1 MAQTKVAG
9 SRRTKVVTETE
20 PHTIEVSL
28 GSVVERVAPIEE
40 TDVFAQPIAD
50 LRKMDGLSANLKRS
64 GARLEKKMEGSGGA
78 KSKRMESTVNDTG
91 YSLFDVVLPPYNLD
105 YLAALYEKSSPHAA
119 AIKAK
124 VNNIVGLGYD
134 WVESDDTKQKIDAA
148 DGDEEK
154 LKTIRRKLDRMRK
167 AMQDWLDG
175 CNAEDDFL
183 ETMRKV
189 WTDYEATGN
198 GYLEVGRTITGEIA
212 YLGHIPSTTMRIR
225 KERDGF
231 VQIIENKA
239 VFFRNF
245 GDQTTTDQVGNDTR
259 PNEVIHFKKY
269 SPTNGYYGVSDIMSA
284 MNAVTGN
291 EFSAR
296 FNLDYFENKA
306 VPRYVIVTKGG
317 TLSPA
322 SEAKLIEFFQTT
334 LKGKNH
340 RTLYVP
346 LPADEP
352 DKKVSFE
359 MQPVEA
365 GTQDASF
372 MNYDKSNLNYILMS
386 HGVPAGKVFA
396 STGTTSL
403 ANSRDQD
410 KTFKEQVCRPD
421 QKIAEN
427 KLHKIVKEKTNIF
440 YLKLIE
446 LSLTDE
452 DTQSKIDERYLRLG
466 TVVPNEVRS
475 RKGLPGI
482 KKGDEQIEMSPQ
494 VKAEQAAQAAQSR
507 TRDQNRTA
515 NATDTRGE
523 GRNTQGAG
531 RTPGTE

>member
-1 MAQTKVAG
+1 MAQSKLAG
-9 SRRTKVVTETE
+9 SRRPKAEKSTE
-20 PHTIEVSL
+20 PYTIEVSL
-28 GSVVERVAPIEE
+28 GSVVERVADAAE
-40 TDVFAQPIAD
+40 TDVFAQPVSEI
-50 LRKMDGLSANLKRS
+50 RKMDGLSANAKRA
-64 GARLEKKMEGSGGA
+64 GARLEKKMQGA
-78 KSKRMESTVNDTG
+78 DGARSKRMESTDNQTG
-91 YSLFDVVLPPYNLD
+91 YTLFDVVLPPYNLD

-119 AIKAK
+119 AVKAK

-134 WVESDDTKQKIDAA
+134 WVESDDTKEKIDNAN
-148 DGDEEK
+148 GDEEK
-154 LKTIRRKLDRMRK
+154 LKSIRRKLARMRK
-167 AMQDWLDG
+167 QMQEWLDS
-175 CNAEDDFL
+175 CNEEDDFL

-189 WTDYEATGN
+189 WTDYETTGN
-198 GYLEVGRTITGEIA
+198 GYLEIGRTTTGEIK
-212 YLGHIPSTTMRIR
+212 YLGHIPSTTMRVR
-225 KERDGF
+225 KNRDGF

-245 GDQTTTDQVGNDTR
+245 GDLKTSDQVGNDPR

-269 SPTNGYYGVSDIMSA
+269 TPTNGYYGVSDIHAA
-284 MNAVTGN
+284 MNAIVGN

-317 TLSPA
+317 TLSPS
-322 SEAKLIEFFQTT
+322 SEQKLIEFFQTT

-372 MNYDKSNLNYILMS
+372 MNYDKSNLNSILMA
-386 HGVPAGKVFA
+386 HGVPAGKAFA
-396 STGTTSL
+396 NTGNTSL

-421 QKIAEN
+421 QKIVEN
-427 KLHKIVKEKTNIF
+427 KLHKIIKEKTNIF
-440 YLKLIE
+440 FLKLTE

-466 TVVPNEVRS
+466 TVVPNEVRA

-494 VKAEQAAQAAQSR
+494 MKAEQAAQAAQSR
-507 TRDQNRTA
+507 VRDQQRTA

-523 GRNTQGAG
+523 GRSTQGEG

>member
-1 MAQTKVAG
+1 MK
-9 SRRTKVVTETE
+9 
-20 PHTIEVSL
+20 
-28 GSVVERVAPIEE
+28 
-40 TDVFAQPIAD
+40 
-50 LRKMDGLSANLKRS
+50 RKA
-64 GARLEKKMEGSGGA
+64 ARLEKAQRGAGGA
-78 KSKRMESTVNDTG
+78 ETKRLEREDNQTG

-119 AIKAK
+119 AVKAK

-134 WVESDDTKQKIDAA
+134 WVESDETKQKIDGAE
-148 DGDEEK
+148 GDEEK
-154 LKTIRRKLDRMRK
+154 LKQIRRKLDRMRRV
-167 AMQDWLDG
+167 MQDWIDS
-175 CNAEDDFL
+175 CNEEDDFL
-183 ETMRKV
+183 EIMRKV
-189 WTDYEATGN
+189 WTDYETTGN
-198 GYLEVGRTITGEIA
+198 GYLEIGRTVTGEIA

-225 KERDGF
+225 KKRDGF
-231 VQIIENKA
+231 VQIISNRA

-245 GDQTTTDQVGNDTR
+245 GDTKTTDPVGNDRR

-284 MNAVTGN
+284 MHAVTGN

-317 TLSPA
+317 TLSPQA
-322 SEAKLIEFFQTT
+322 EQRLIEFFQTT
-334 LKGKNH
+334 IKGKNH

-372 MNYDKSNLNYILMS
+372 MNYDKSNLNSILMA
-386 HGVPAGKVFA
+386 HGVPLSKVAASAGV
-396 STGTTSL
+396 SL
-403 ANSRDQD
+403 ANSRDSD

-440 YLKLIE
+440 YLKLTE
-446 LSLTDE
+446 MSLTDE

-466 TVVPNEVRS
+466 TVVPNEVRA

-482 KKGDEQIEMSPQ
+482 KGGDKQIEMSPQ
-494 VKAEQAAQAAQSR
+494 MKAEQAVQMAQSR
-507 TRDQNRTA
+507 VRDQQRTA
-515 NATDTRGE
+515 NATDSRGE
-523 GRNTQGAG
+523 GRATQGEG

>member
-1 MAQTKVAG
+1 MAE
-9 SRRTKVVTETE
+9 SENE
-20 PHTIEVSL
+20 PYEIEVKL
-28 GSVVERVAPIEE
+28 GSIIETVAPAEE
-40 TDVFAQPIAD
+40 TDVFAKSAAFFRD
-50 LRKMDGLSANLKRS
+50 MDGVNPNTKRKA
-64 GARLEKKMEGSGGA
+64 ARLEKAMVGAGGA
-78 KSKRMESTVNDTG
+78 KTKRMERLDDLTG
-91 YSLFDVVLPPYNLD
+91 YTLFGVCIPPYNLD

-119 AIKAK
+119 AVKAK

-148 DGDEEK
+148 EGDEEK
-154 LKTIRRKLDRMRK
+154 LKGMRRKLDRFRK
-167 AMQDWLDG
+167 AMQEWLDA
-175 CNAEDDFL
+175 CNEEDDFL
-183 ETMRKV
+183 EIMRKV
-189 WTDYEATGN
+189 WTDYETTGN
-198 GYLEVGRTITGEIA
+198 GYLEIGRTTTGEIA

-225 KERDGF
+225 KLRDGF
-231 VQIIENKA
+231 VQIIAEKA

-245 GDQTTTDQVGNDTR
+245 GDKKTKDPVGNDPR

-269 SPTNGYYGVSDIMSA
+269 SPTNGYYGVSDIMAA
-284 MNAVTGN
+284 MHAVTGN

-317 TLSPA
+317 TLSA
-322 SEAKLIEFFQTT
+322 SAEQKLVEFFQTS

-346 LPADEP
+346 LPAEEP

-359 MQPVEA
+359 MKPVEA

-372 MNYDKSNLNYILMS
+372 MNYDKSNLNSILMA
-386 HGVPAGKVFA
+386 HGVPLSKVAASAGV
-396 STGTTSL
+396 SL
-403 ANSRDQD
+403 ANSRDSD

-427 KLHKIVKEKTNIF
+427 KLHKIIKEKTNIF
-440 YLKLIE
+440 FLKLTE
-446 LSLTDE
+446 MALTDE

-466 TVVPNEVRS
+466 TYVPNEVRA

-482 KKGDEQIEMSPQ
+482 KGGDKQIEMSPQ
-494 VKAEQAAQAAQSR
+494 MKAEQAVQMAQSR
-507 TRDQNRTA
+507 ARDQNRTA
-515 NATDTRGE
+515 NATDSNGA
-523 GRNTQGAG
+523 GRSTQGEG

>member
-1 MAQTKVAG
+1 MATSKVAG
-9 SRRTKVVTETE
+9 ARRPRDLKEAE
-20 PHTIEVSL
+20 PHEIEVSL
-28 GSVVERVAPIEE
+28 GSVVETLAPAEE
-40 TDVFAQPIAD
+40 TDVFAKAASD
-50 LRKMDGLSANLKRS
+50 FRTMEGVNANTKRAA
-64 GARLEKKMEGSGGA
+64 ARLEKAQRGTGGA
-78 KSKRMESTVNDTG
+78 QSKRMEKDEDQTG
-91 YSLFDVVLPPYNLD
+91 YTLFGVCLPPYNLD

-134 WVESDDTKQKIDAA
+134 WVESDDTRQKIDAA

-154 LKTIRRKLDRMRK
+154 LKSIRRKLDRMRK
-167 AMQDWLDG
+167 QMQEWLDS
-175 CNAEDDFL
+175 CNEEDDFL
-183 ETMRKV
+183 EIMRKV

-198 GYLEVGRTITGEIA
+198 GYLEIGRTVAGEIA

-225 KERDGF
+225 KKRDGF
-231 VQIIENKA
+231 VQIINNRA

-245 GDQTTTDQVGNDTR
+245 GDRKTKDPVGNDPR

-284 MNAVTGN
+284 MHAVTGN

-317 TLSPA
+317 TLSPTA
-322 SEAKLIEFFQTT
+322 EARLVEFFQTT
-334 LKGKNH
+334 IKGKNH

-346 LPADEP
+346 LPAEEP
-352 DKKVSFE
+352 DRKVSFE
-359 MQPVEA
+359 MKPVEA

-372 MNYDKSNLNYILMS
+372 MNYDKSNLNSILMA
-386 HGVPAGKVFA
+386 HGVPASKAFA
-396 STGTTSL
+396 NTGNTSL
-403 ANSRDQD
+403 ANSRDMD

-440 YLKLIE
+440 YLKLTE

-466 TVVPNEVRS
+466 TIVPNEVRVK
-475 RKGLPGI
+475 KGLAGI
-482 KKGDEQIEMSPQ
+482 KGGDKQIEMSPQ
-494 VKAEQAAQAAQSR
+494 VKAEQTAQAAQSR
-507 TRDQNRTA
+507 TRDQQRTA
-515 NATDTRGE
+515 NATDSRGE
-523 GRNTQGAG
+523 GRNTQGEG

>member
-1 MAQTKVAG
+1 MAESKLAEAKNLG
-9 SRRTKVVTETE
+9 KSE
-20 PHTIEVSL
+20 PAESHKIEVRL
-28 GSVVERVAPIEE
+28 GSVVETVAPLDE
-40 TDVFAQPIAD
+40 TDVFAKEVKDFRGYDGVNPNMK
-50 LRKMDGLSANLKRS
+50 RKA
-64 GARLEKKMEGSGGA
+64 ARLEKVQQGTGGA
-78 KSKRMESTVNDTG
+78 KSKRMERYENQTG
-91 YSLFDVVLPPYNLD
+91 YTLFDVVLPPYNLD
-105 YLAALYEKSSPHAA
+105 YLAALFEKSSPHAA
-119 AIKAK
+119 AVKAK

-134 WVESDDTKQKIDAA
+134 WVESDDTKEKIDNAE
-148 DGDEEK
+148 GDEEK
-154 LKTIRRKLDRMRK
+154 LKAIRRKLVRMRK
-167 AMQDWLDG
+167 QMQDWIDS
-175 CNAEDDFL
+175 CNEEDDFL
-183 ETMRKV
+183 EIMRKI
-189 WTDYEATGN
+189 WTDYETTGN
-198 GYLEVGRTITGEIA
+198 GYLEVGRTVNGDIA

-225 KERDGF
+225 KKRDGF
-231 VQIIENKA
+231 VQLIENRA

-245 GDQTTTDQVGNDTR
+245 GDRTTADPVGNDRR

-269 SPTNGYYGVSDIMSA
+269 SPTNGYYGISDIIAA
-284 MNAVTGN
+284 MHAVTGN

-322 SEAKLIEFFQTT
+322 SEQKLVEFFQTS
-334 LKGKNH
+334 LRGKNH

-372 MNYDKSNLNYILMS
+372 MNYDKSNLNSILMA
-386 HGVPAGKVFA
+386 HGVPAGKAFA
-396 STGTTSL
+396 NTGNTSL

-421 QKIAEN
+421 QKVAEN

-440 YLKLIE
+440 YLKLTE

-466 TVVPNEVRS
+466 TYVPNEVRAK
-475 RKGLPGI
+475 KGLPGI
-482 KKGDEQIEMSPQ
+482 KGGDKQIEMSPQ

-507 TRDQNRTA
+507 VRDQQRTA
-515 NATDTRGE
+515 NATDSRGE
-523 GRNTQGAG
+523 GRSTQGEG